1 MVVVDW
7 TVYSCICIN
16 LPTQKTD
23 RTLSVILIKFFVLI
37 KRDKSLVDTA
47 TDLSTKHGN
56 LAVSP
61 ELTI

>member
-1 MVVVDW
+1 MVVD
-7 TVYSCICIN
+7 CIS

-23 RTLSVILIKFFVLI
+23 RTLSVILIRFFVLI
-37 KRDKSLVDTA
+37 KRDKSSVDTT